1 MTRDLLTD
9 EPIEDERYEL
19 LTGPYY
25 DFTHNRREFVG
36 VLGAG
41 ILIAVTAPHAIAQQ
55 SEGRPGGFDRG
66 GQNAKI
72 ADRLHIGVD
81 GTVTVLTGKVE
92 IGQGART
99 QVCQAAAEEL
109 RLQPANVHVIMGD
122 TELCPNDGGTSG
134 SGTTPRT
141 IPSIRAAAAV
151 ARRVLVELAA
161 EKLHADASSLNVQ
174 DGRIVDPKSNRSLSY
189 AELAKDET
197 LKSKLDRVVGSDVS
211 IVLAERWQVLGTS
224 PGKTGAEQIVTGSH
238 RYPSDIV
245 RPGMRYGRILRRP
258 TYGARL
264 VSIDLRPAEAMPGV
278 IVVRDGE
285 FVGCAAKSTWL
296 ATKAIEALA
305 PTVKWEQSEA
315 SQQPASDALFKY
327 LKDHAA
333 PQQAGGGR
341 GFGRNGGTSRGSVEQ
356 GLALAKKT
364 LNAAYEV
371 AYIQH
376 APMEPRAAVAQWQ
389 EGKLTVWTGTQN
401 PARVRGELMQA
412 FRLPTERVRVIVPD
426 AGGGF
431 GGKHTGEVALEA
443 ARLAKRCGQPVSVR
457 WTREE
462 EFVWAYFR
470 PAGLIEVTGGLDS
483 KGGLLVWT
491 FTNYNSGGSALET
504 PYHVPNVRTQFISCD
519 APLRA
524 GSYRALA
531 STANTFARECF
542 LDELAEVADADPLS
556 FRLAHLAAGR
566 LRDVLLAATEKFDW
580 SGRWKKH
587 GSGRGVGLACGTEKG
602 SYVAACAEIE
612 IDRRTGTV
620 KVHRICQAFECG
632 AIQNPENLRA
642 QVQGCVIMGLGAALR
657 ERIDFAGGKIRNASF
672 SEYLVP
678 RMDDVPTI
686 ETVLVNRRDLPS
698 AGAGET
704 PIIAVAPA
712 IANAVFHATAIRI
725 RAMPMPTELL
735 KQGSRSTERT

>member
-1 MTRDLLTD
+1 MTRDLLTH
-9 EPIEDERYEL
+9 EPVEDERYEL
-19 LTGPYY
+19 LAGPCY
-25 DFTHNRREFVG
+25 DFAHNRREFVG

-41 ILIAVTAPHAIAQQ
+41 LLIAVAAPNAIAQQ
-55 SEGRPGGFDRG
+55 AGRRSGGNDRG
-66 GQNAKI
+66 GQSSKV
-72 ADRLHIGVD
+72 ADRVHIGVD

-92 IGQGART
+92 VGQGART

-109 RLQPANVHVIMGD
+109 RMHPANIHVIMGD

-151 ARRVLVELAA
+151 ARQVLLDLAA
-161 EKLHADASSLNVQ
+161 TRLQVDASSLSMQ
-174 DGRIVDPKSNRSLSY
+174 DGRVVDLKSNRSVSY

-197 LKSKLDRVVGSDVS
+197 LKAKLDRGAGSDVS
-211 IVLAERWQVLGTS
+211 IAPAERWQVLGTS
-224 PGKTGAEQIVTGSH
+224 PGKAGAEQIVTGSH

-245 RPGMRYGRILRRP
+245 RPDMLYGRILRRP

-264 VSIDLRPAEAMPGV
+264 TSIDLKPAEAMPGV
-278 IVVRDGE
+278 TVVRDGE
-285 FVGCAAKSTWL
+285 FVGCAARSSWL
-296 ATKAIEALA
+296 AAKAIEALA
-305 PTVKWEQSEA
+305 PTAQWEQPEA
-315 SQQPASDALFKY
+315 SQQATSDTLFKY

-341 GFGRNGGTSRGSVEQ
+341 GFGRGGGTSRGSIEQ
-356 GLALAKKT
+356 GLAEAKKT
-364 LNAAYEV
+364 LNANYEI

-389 EGKLTVWTGTQN
+389 DGKLTVWTGTQN
-401 PARVRGELMQA
+401 PMRVRGELMQA
-412 FRLPTERVRVIVPD
+412 FRLPTESVRVIVPD

-443 ARLAKRCGQPVSVR
+443 ARLAKGCGQPVSVR

-470 PAGLIEVTGGLDS
+470 PAGLIEVRGGLDP
-483 KGGLLVWT
+483 KGRLLAWA
-491 FTNYNSGGSALET
+491 FANYNSGGSALET
-504 PYHVPNVRTQFISCD
+504 PYNIPHVRTQFISCD

-542 LDELAEVADADPLS
+542 MDELAEAAEADPLS
-556 FRLAHLAAGR
+556 FRLDHLAAGR
-566 LRDVLLAATEKFDW
+566 LRDVLVAATEKFDW
-580 SGRWKKH
+580 SGRRKKH

-602 SYVAACAEIE
+602 SFVAACAEVE
-612 IDRRTGTV
+612 VDRHTGIV
-620 KVHRICQAFECG
+620 KVHHVCQAFECG

-642 QVQGCVIMGLGAALR
+642 QVEGCVIMGLGGALR
-657 ERIDFAGGKIRNASF
+657 ERIDFADGKIRNASF

-678 RMDDVPTI
+678 RMDDVPSI
-686 ETVLVNRRDLPS
+686 DTVLVNRRDLPS
-698 AGAGET
+698 TGAGET

-712 IANAVFHATAIRI
+712 IANAVFHATGIRV
-725 RAMPMPTELL
+725 RAMPIPTKLL
-735 KQGSRSTERT
+735 KQDTRAT